1 MRDYL
6 KNKFL
11 IPFIL
16 LFGFCPIIGFPQ
28 FAPAAGD
35 PGTTAI
41 HMDSSIFVNWAT
53 NCSIII
59 GQEDISNPQSVL
71 ASAGDSTM
79 AIGAPGNGV
88 VSLGDGGY
96 AVLTFEK
103 PIKNGTGWDFA
114 IFENSFSNTF
124 LELGLVEVS
133 SDGLNYFQFESTSF
147 TQDTLQID
155 AFGTINPEMINN
167 LAGKYRATFGTPF
180 DLEELAFEQGLDV
193 NNITHIKII
202 DVIGSIDPAI
212 GTYDQ
217 FGNIINDPFP
227 TPFPSSGFDLDAIG
241 VIHEQ
246 PLNLVD
252 NHHLNNIYN
261 LIIVNGIITYNL
273 KSMKEEELN
282 CSIIDLS
289 GKKIYE
295 NEIIVKKG
303 INSFRIN
310 ISDNNKGIYLL
321 KISSYNGSFSK
332 KFFITK

>member
-1 MRDYL
+1 MG
-6 KNKFL
+6 N
-11 IPFIL
+11 
-16 LFGFCPIIGFPQ
+16 
-28 FAPAAGD
+28 
-35 PGTTAI
+35 
-41 HMDSSIFVNWAT
+41 H
-53 NCSIII
+53 CSLYYWT
-59 GQEDISNPQSVL
+59 EDIQNPQSVL

-114 IFENSFSNTF
+114 IFENSFSDTF

-246 PLNLVD
+246 TLNLVD

-261 LIIVNGIITYNL
+261 LIIVNGIITYDLN
-273 KSMKEEELN
+273 STKEEKLN

-295 NEIIVKKG
+295 NEIMVKKG

-310 ISDNNKGIYLL
+310 ISDYNKGIYLL
-321 KISSYNGSFSK
+321 KISSYNSSFSK
-332 KFFITK
+332 KFFII

>member
-6 KNKFL
+6 KYKFL
-11 IPFIL
+11 IFIL

-35 PGTTAI
+35 SGTTAI

-79 AIGAPGNGV
+79 AIGFPGNGV

-261 LIIVNGIITYNL
+261 LIIVNGIITYDLNST
-273 KSMKEEELN
+273 KDEKLN

-295 NEIIVKKG
+295 NEIMVKG
-303 INSFRIN
+303 N
-310 ISDNNKGIYLL
+310 
-321 KISSYNGSFSK
+321 
-332 KFFITK
+332 KFFQNKYIRL

>member
-6 KNKFL
+6 KYKFL
-11 IPFIL
+11 IPLKL
-16 LFGFCPIIGFPQ
+16 LFGFSPVLGVTQ
-28 FAPAAGD
+28 FAPAAGNA
-35 PGTTAI
+35 GTTAI
-41 HMDSSIFVNWAT
+41 HMDSSIFVNWAVS
-53 NCSIII
+53 CSIAV

-71 ASAGDSTM
+71 ASAGDNTM
-79 AIGAPGNGV
+79 AIGAPGNGI

-96 AVLTFEK
+96 AILTFERS
-103 PIKNGTGWDFA
+103 IKNGPGWDFA
-114 IFENSFSNTF
+114 VFENSFSNTF
-124 LELGLVEVS
+124 LELGFVEVS

-147 TQDTLQID
+147 TQDTFQID
-155 AFGTINPEMINN
+155 AFGSINPEMVNN

-246 PLNLVD
+246 PLNLVE
-252 NHHLNNIYN
+252 NYHLNIIEN
-261 LIIVNGIITYNL
+261 LSIKNGIISCDLN
-273 KSMKEEELN
+273 SIKEEELN
-282 CSIIDLS
+282 FSIIDLS
-289 GKKIYE
+289 GKKIFE

-303 INSFRIN
+303 TNSFRIN
-310 ISDNNKGIYLL
+310 ISDNNKGIYIL
-321 KISSYNGSFSK
+321 KISSNRSSFSK
-332 KFFITK
+332 KFFKI

>member
-227 TPFPSSGFDLDAIG
+227 TPFPSSRFDLDAIG

-246 PLNLVD
+246 LLNLVD

-261 LIIVNGIITYNL
+261 LIIVNG
-273 KSMKEEELN
+273 
-282 CSIIDLS
+282 
-289 GKKIYE
+289 
-295 NEIIVKKG
+295 
-303 INSFRIN
+303 
-310 ISDNNKGIYLL
+310 LL
-321 KISSYNGSFSK
+321 LMI
-332 KFFITK
+332 

>member
-6 KNKFL
+6 KYKFL
-11 IPFIL
+11 IPLKL
-16 LFGFCPIIGFPQ
+16 LFGFSPVLGVTQ
-28 FAPAAGD
+28 FAPAAGNA
-35 PGTTAI
+35 GTTAI
-41 HMDSSIFVNWAT
+41 HMDSSIFVNWAVS
-53 NCSIII
+53 CSIAV

-71 ASAGDSTM
+71 ASAGDNTM
-79 AIGAPGNGV
+79 AIGAPGNGI

-96 AVLTFEK
+96 AILTFERS
-103 PIKNGTGWDFA
+103 IKNGPGWDFA
-114 IFENSFSNTF
+114 VFENSFSNTF
-124 LELGLVEVS
+124 LELGFVEVS

-147 TQDTLQID
+147 TQDTFQID
-155 AFGTINPEMINN
+155 AFGSINPEMVNN

-252 NHHLNNIYN
+252 NYHLNIIEN
-261 LIIVNGIITYNL
+261 LSIKNGIISCDLN
-273 KSMKEEELN
+273 SIKEEELN
-282 CSIIDLS
+282 FSIIDLS

-303 INSFRIN
+303 TNSFRIN
-310 ISDNNKGIYLL
+310 ISDNNKGIYIL
-321 KISSYNGSFSK
+321 KISSNRSSFSK
-332 KFFITK
+332 KFFKI

>member
-1 MRDYL
+1 MRNYL
-6 KNKFL
+6 KYKFL
-11 IPFIL
+11 IPLKL
-16 LFGFCPIIGFPQ
+16 LFGFCPVIGLPQ
-28 FAPAAGD
+28 FAPAAGNT
-35 PGTTAI
+35 GTTAI
-41 HMDSSIFVNWAT
+41 HMDSSIFVNWAVS
-53 NCSIII
+53 CSIVV

-71 ASAGDSTM
+71 ASSGDSTM

-96 AVLTFEK
+96 AVLTFER
-103 PIKNGTGWDFA
+103 PIKNGNGWDFA

-212 GTYDQ
+212 GMT
-217 FGNIINDPFP
+217 N
-227 TPFPSSGFDLDAIG
+227 S
-241 VIHEQ
+241 VILLMILFLPHS
-246 PLNLVD
+246 LHLV
-252 NHHLNNIYN
+252 
-261 LIIVNGIITYNL
+261 LI
-273 KSMKEEELN
+273 
-282 CSIIDLS
+282 
-289 GKKIYE
+289 
-295 NEIIVKKG
+295 
-303 INSFRIN
+303 
-310 ISDNNKGIYLL
+310 
-321 KISSYNGSFSK
+321 
-332 KFFITK
+332 

>member
-6 KNKFL
+6 KYKFL
-11 IPFIL
+11 IPLIL
-16 LFGFCPIIGFPQ
+16 LFGFCPVIGFPQ

-53 NCSIII
+53 NCSVII

-96 AVLTFEK
+96 AVLTFER
-103 PIKNGTGWDFA
+103 PIINGNGWDFA

-273 KSMKEEELN
+273 NSMKEEELN
-282 CSIIDLS
+282 CLIIDLS

-321 KISSYNGSFSK
+321 KISSYNESFSK

>member
-6 KNKFL
+6 KYKFL
-11 IPFIL
+11 IPLKL
-16 LFGFCPIIGFPQ
+16 LFGFSPVLGVTQ
-28 FAPAAGD
+28 FAPAAGNA
-35 PGTTAI
+35 GTTAI
-41 HMDSSIFVNWAT
+41 HMDSSIFVNWAVS
-53 NCSIII
+53 CSIAV

-71 ASAGDSTM
+71 ASAGDNTM
-79 AIGAPGNGV
+79 AIGAPGNGI

-96 AVLTFEK
+96 AILTFERS
-103 PIKNGTGWDFA
+103 IKNGPGWDFA
-114 IFENSFSNTF
+114 VFENSFSNTF
-124 LELGLVEVS
+124 LELGFVEVS

-155 AFGTINPEMINN
+155 AFGSINPEMVNN

-252 NHHLNNIYN
+252 NYHLNIIEN
-261 LIIVNGIITYNL
+261 LSIKNGIISCDLN
-273 KSMKEEELN
+273 SIKEEELN
-282 CSIIDLS
+282 FSIIDLS
-289 GKKIYE
+289 GKKIYK

-303 INSFRIN
+303 TNSFRIN
-310 ISDNNKGIYLL
+310 ISDNNKGIYIL
-321 KISSYNGSFSK
+321 KISSNRSSFSK
-332 KFFITK
+332 KFFKI

>member
-6 KNKFL
+6 KYKFL
-11 IPFIL
+11 IPIIL
-16 LFGFCPIIGFPQ
+16 LFGFCPVLGFPQ
-28 FAPAAGD
+28 FAPAAGN

-96 AVLTFEK
+96 ALLTFEK

-114 IFENSFSNTF
+114 IFENSFSDTF

-133 SDGLNYFQFESTSF
+133 SNGLNYFQFESASF

-273 KSMKEEELN
+273 NSMKEEYLN

-295 NEIIVKKG
+295 NEIMVKKG

-310 ISDNNKGIYLL
+310 LSDYNKGIYLL
-321 KISSYNGSFSK
+321 KLSSYNSSFSK

>member
-6 KNKFL
+6 KYKFL
-11 IPFIL
+11 IPLKL
-16 LFGFCPIIGFPQ
+16 LFGFCPVLGVTQ
-28 FAPAAGD
+28 FAPAAGNA
-35 PGTTAI
+35 GTTAI
-41 HMDSSIFVNWAT
+41 HMDSSIFVNWAVS
-53 NCSIII
+53 CSIAV

-71 ASAGDSTM
+71 ASAGDNTM
-79 AIGAPGNGV
+79 AIGAPGNGI

-96 AVLTFEK
+96 AILTFERS
-103 PIKNGTGWDFA
+103 IKNGPGWDFA
-114 IFENSFSNTF
+114 VFENSFSNTF
-124 LELGLVEVS
+124 LELGFVEVS

-147 TQDTLQID
+147 TQDTFQID
-155 AFGTINPEMINN
+155 AFGSINPEMVNN

-246 PLNLVD
+246 PLNLVE
-252 NHHLNNIYN
+252 NYHLNIIEN
-261 LIIVNGIITYNL
+261 LSIKNGIISCDLN
-273 KSMKEEELN
+273 SIKEEELN
-282 CSIIDLS
+282 FSIIDLS
-289 GKKIYE
+289 GKKIFE

-303 INSFRIN
+303 TNSFRIN
-310 ISDNNKGIYLL
+310 ISDNNKGIYIL
-321 KISSYNGSFSK
+321 KISSNRSSFSK
-332 KFFITK
+332 KFFKI

>member
-6 KNKFL
+6 KYKFL
-11 IPFIL
+11 IPLKL
-16 LFGFCPIIGFPQ
+16 LFGFCPVLGVTQ
-28 FAPAAGD
+28 FAPAAGNA
-35 PGTTAI
+35 GTTAI
-41 HMDSSIFVNWAT
+41 HMDSSIFVNWAVS
-53 NCSIII
+53 CSIAV

-71 ASAGDSTM
+71 ASAGDNTM
-79 AIGAPGNGV
+79 AIGAPGNGI

-96 AVLTFEK
+96 AILTFERS
-103 PIKNGTGWDFA
+103 IKNGPGWDFA
-114 IFENSFSNTF
+114 VFENSFSNTF

-155 AFGTINPEMINN
+155 AFGSINPEMVNN

-246 PLNLVD
+246 PLNLVG
-252 NHHLNNIYN
+252 NYHLNIIEN
-261 LIIVNGIITYNL
+261 LSIKNGIISCDLN
-273 KSMKEEELN
+273 SIKEEELN
-282 CSIIDLS
+282 FSIIDLS

-295 NEIIVKKG
+295 NG
-303 INSFRIN
+303 ITLKNGTNSYRIN
-310 ISDNNKGIYLL
+310 MSDNNKGIYIL
-321 KISSYNGSFSK
+321 KISSNLSSFSK
-332 KFFITK
+332 KFFKI

>member
-6 KNKFL
+6 KYKFL
-11 IPFIL
+11 IPLKL
-16 LFGFCPIIGFPQ
+16 LFGFCPVLGVTQ
-28 FAPAAGD
+28 FAPAAGNA
-35 PGTTAI
+35 GTTAI
-41 HMDSSIFVNWAT
+41 HMDSSIFVNWAVS
-53 NCSIII
+53 CSIAV

-71 ASAGDSTM
+71 ASAGDNTM
-79 AIGAPGNGV
+79 AIGAPGNGI

-96 AVLTFEK
+96 AILTFERS
-103 PIKNGTGWDFA
+103 IKNGPGWDFA
-114 IFENSFSNTF
+114 VFENSFSNTF

-155 AFGTINPEMINN
+155 AFGSINPEMVNN

-241 VIHEQ
+241 VIHEK

-252 NHHLNNIYN
+252 NYHLNIIEN
-261 LIIVNGIITYNL
+261 LSIKNGIIFCDLN
-273 KSMKEEELN
+273 SIKEEELN
-282 CSIIDLS
+282 FSIIDLS

-295 NEIIVKKG
+295 NEIIVKKAT
-303 INSFRIN
+303 NSFRIN
-310 ISDNNKGIYLL
+310 ISDNNKGIYIL
-321 KISSYNGSFSK
+321 KISSNRSSFSK
-332 KFFITK
+332 KFFKI

>member
-6 KNKFL
+6 KYKFL
-11 IPFIL
+11 IPLKL
-16 LFGFCPIIGFPQ
+16 LFGFCPVLGVTQ
-28 FAPAAGD
+28 FAPAAGNA
-35 PGTTAI
+35 GTTAI
-41 HMDSSIFVNWAT
+41 HMDSSIFVNWAVS
-53 NCSIII
+53 CSIAV

-71 ASAGDSTM
+71 ASAGDNTM
-79 AIGAPGNGV
+79 AIGAPGNGI

-96 AVLTFEK
+96 AILTFERS
-103 PIKNGTGWDFA
+103 IKNGPGWDFA
-114 IFENSFSNTF
+114 VFENSFSNTF

-155 AFGTINPEMINN
+155 AFGSINPEMVNN

-241 VIHEQ
+241 VIHEK

-252 NHHLNNIYN
+252 NYHLNIIEN
-261 LIIVNGIITYNL
+261 LSIKNGIISCDLN
-273 KSMKEEELN
+273 SIKEEELN
-282 CSIIDLS
+282 FSIIDLS

-295 NEIIVKKG
+295 NG
-303 INSFRIN
+303 ITLKNGTNSYRIN
-310 ISDNNKGIYLL
+310 MSDNNKGIYIL
-321 KISSYNGSFSK
+321 KISSNLSSFSK
-332 KFFITK
+332 KFFKI